1 MYFCRFEI
9 SYCYFGTRCLD
20 IYIDNKEEN
29 FDQKN
34 DKNQCPYPASLSLS
48 LSLSISLSLYLSLSL
63 SLSIYL
69 SLFWKIKLRQKYYQN
84 KVI

>member
-48 LSLSISLSLYLSLSL
+48 LALSISLSLSISFSL
-63 SLSIYL
+63 YL

>member
-48 LSLSISLSLYLSLSL
+48 VSLYLSISLSLSISFSLCLSLSL
-63 SLSIYL
+63 LE
-69 SLFWKIKLRQKYYQN
+69 N
-84 KVI
+84 

>member
-34 DKNQCPYPASLSLS
+34 DKNQCPYPASLSLC
-48 LSLSISLSLYLSLSL
+48 LSLSLYLSISLYLFL
-63 SLSIYL
+63 SLSI

>member
-20 IYIDNKEEN
+20 IYIDDKEEN

-34 DKNQCPYPASLSLS
+34 DKNQCPYPASLSLCLS
-48 LSLSISLSLYLSLSL
+48 LSLYLSISLYLFLSLSISLSSG
-63 SLSIYL
+63 
-69 SLFWKIKLRQKYYQN
+69 KLN
-84 KVI
+84 

>member
-20 IYIDNKEEN
+20 IYIDNKEN

-34 DKNQCPYPASLSLS
+34 DKNQCPYPASLSLCLSLSLYLSIS
-48 LSLSISLSLYLSLSL
+48 LSLSISFSLCLSLSL
-63 SLSIYL
+63 LE
-69 SLFWKIKLRQKYYQN
+69 N
-84 KVI
+84 